1 MSVAVNDRFML
12 PRRVRTMEQMA
23 DLLQV
28 EQTELTQLQRTIAA
42 LENQLFIPTST
53 FLIPRYERMFALPV
67 SSEES
72 PEVRR
77 ARVLAKLNTNGTTTV
92 EAIKEMVKIVT
103 GRDSDVVE
111 YFDQYSFSVI
121 ISLLFTDTTVH
132 LFELV
137 DQIEE
142 VKPAHLV
149 FDMVGAFE
157 PTGMTNENHLS
168 FAQLEVLSRFS
179 NARGAQVMRFDG
191 TGRFDGVFLFN
202 QAQTGIQF
210 PDLAFAT
217 QFQNREALSGTVL
230 IDSWYT
236 FGGSVAF
243 DGSRKFNAQLTEE
256 EL

>member
-1 MSVAVNDRFML
+1 MAINDRFML

-28 EQTELTQLQRTIAA
+28 EQTELTQLQRTITA
-42 LENQLFIPTST
+42 LENQLFISTST
-53 FLIPRYERMFALPV
+53 FLLPRHERMFALPV
-67 SSEES
+67 SPEDS

-92 EAIKEMVKIVT
+92 KAIKELVMIVT

-111 YFDQYSFSVI
+111 RFDQYSFSVI
-121 ISLLFTDTTVH
+121 IYLLFSDTTVH

-142 VKPAHLV
+142 IKPAHLV
-149 FDMVGAFE
+149 FDLVGTFE
-157 PTGMTNENHLS
+157 PTGLANENRLT
-168 FAQLEVLSRFS
+168 FPQLEVLSRFS

-191 TGRFDGVFLFN
+191 AGRFDGVFLFN

-210 PDLAFAT
+210 PNLTFT
-217 QFQNREALSGTVL
+217 SQFQHGEALSGTVL

-236 FGGSVAF
+236 FDGAVAF

-256 EL
+256 AL